1 MSLHHRLSAKLDA
14 ALHQFEKLDLGYT
27 YDELYLT
34 ACGLTA
40 CGMGSSDKKTQYPS
54 LYVNRT
60 KGDVMDIPETGKAV
74 VEYVLTGRNMSKR
87 DGKTTYGM
95 DLQIKSFD
103 PQGTKKADAK
113 MKKDGLAVAMSAHAR
128 LTEFLGGTLSNV
140 PLPSAAI
147 RKINPRRL
155 KTSQRLPVV
164 MKKTGFDDEIRVSF
178 RKKAVAD
185 PKRREASAY
194 YTNDTKDA
202 RKTAADMARRARK
215 GQAFS
220 EFSDRT
226 RNGDGQFVGNVTGGA
241 DPVTMRQA
249 YGEKPK
255 RSLLAP
261 GVGAAALAGAG
272 LLGTKSGRV
281 MTSKAAKGAS
291 RMVRSTVAGID
302 RKIGGKTGAMW
313 PRMGS
318 KSKPKVREGLGEVI
332 IRSAKSK
339 TGPRMPRFGD

>member
-1 MSLHHRLSAKLDA
+1 MSLARLNQLNARLDQS
-14 ALHQFEKLDLGYT
+14 LHAFEKLDLGYT
-27 YDELYLT
+27 YDEMYGGPSL
-34 ACGLTA
+34 CGN
-40 CGMGSSDKKTQYPS
+40 GSESKKTQYPS

-103 PQGTKKADAK
+103 PQGTKKAEAK
-113 MKKDGLAVAMSAHAR
+113 MKKDGLAVAMSSYEFAR
-128 LTEFLGGTLSNV
+128 TPLGHRYPGMDRAVFRLGPNGKNV
-140 PLPSAAI
+140 HPGIVSPAMRKAAAI
-147 RKINPRRL
+147 HLRGAKTMRKL
-155 KTSQRLPVV
+155 KKMP
-164 MKKTGFDDEIRVSF
+164 GF
-178 RKKAVAD
+178 
-185 PKRREASAY
+185 
-194 YTNDTKDA
+194 
-202 RKTAADMARRARK
+202 
-215 GQAFS
+215 GFS

-272 LLGTKSGRV
+272 LLGTKPGRG
-281 MTSKAAKGAS
+281 MLMKGARGAS
-291 RMVRSTVAGID
+291 RMVRSTVAGVD
-302 RKIGGKTGAMW
+302 RKMPGKTSQGVPRKAKTGERW
-313 PRMGS
+313 PVMGS
-318 KSKPKVREGLGEVI
+318 KAKPKVREGLGEVI
-332 IRSAKSK
+332 IRSAKGK
-339 TGPRMPRFGD
+339 TGARMPRFGD

>member
-1 MSLHHRLSAKLDA
+1 MSLLHRLSAKLDA

-27 YDELYLT
+27 YEEMYPT
-34 ACGLTA
+34 PCGSS
-40 CGMGSSDKKTQYPS
+40 GSDKKTQYPS

-113 MKKDGLAVAMSAHAR
+113 MKKDGLAVAMSSKSPR
-128 LTEFLGGTLSNV
+128 LQVSKS
-140 PLPSAAI
+140 PS
-147 RKINPRRL
+147 L
-155 KTSQRLPVV
+155 HS
-164 MKKTGFDDEIRVSF
+164 
-178 RKKAVAD
+178 
-185 PKRREASAY
+185 
-194 YTNDTKDA
+194 
-202 RKTAADMARRARK
+202 
-215 GQAFS
+215 
-220 EFSDRT
+220 FSDRT

-281 MTSKAAKGAS
+281 MTAKAAKGAA
-291 RMVRSTVAGID
+291 RMVRSTVGGID
-302 RKIGGKTGAMW
+302 RKVSGKTGAMW

-318 KSKPKVREGLGEVI
+318 KAKPKPQRREGLGEVMY
-332 IRSAKSK
+332 RQAAKSK
-339 TGPRMPRFGD
+339 TGARMPRFGD

>member
-1 MSLHHRLSAKLDA
+1 MSLLHRLAAKLDA

-27 YDELYLT
+27 YDEMYPT
-34 ACGLTA
+34 PCGIGNST
-40 CGMGSSDKKTQYPS
+40 DKKTQYPN

-113 MKKDGLAVAMSAHAR
+113 MKKEGMAVEMR
-128 LTEFLGGTLSNV
+128 D
-140 PLPSAAI
+140 
-147 RKINPRRL
+147 
-155 KTSQRLPVV
+155 
-164 MKKTGFDDEIRVSF
+164 KTGRVIALVVGGKFYGRMS
-178 RKKAVAD
+178 
-185 PKRREASAY
+185 
-194 YTNDTKDA
+194 
-202 RKTAADMARRARK
+202 
-215 GQAFS
+215 Q
-220 EFSDRT
+220 FSDRT

-272 LLGTKSGRV
+272 LLGGTAKGRGMLAGGLRKVEGLARTGRDKLQGRV
-281 MTSKAAKGAS
+281 
-291 RMVRSTVAGID
+291 RM
-302 RKIGGKTGAMW
+302 
-313 PRMGS
+313 
-318 KSKPKVREGLGEVI
+318 SKPGRGKHREQMPGLGEVI
-332 IRSAKSK
+332 YRSGKS
-339 TGPRMPRFGD
+339 GRNYPVSGD

>member
-1 MSLHHRLSAKLDA
+1 MSLLHRLSAKLDA
-14 ALHQFEKLDLGYT
+14 ALHRFEKLDLGYT
-27 YDELYLT
+27 YDEMYPS
-34 ACGLTA
+34 APCGSS
-40 CGMGSSDKKTQYPS
+40 GSDKKTQYPS

-113 MKKDGLAVAMSAHAR
+113 MKKDGLAVAMSSHAFAR
-128 LTEFLGGTLSNV
+128 GDQVAKLL
-140 PLPSAAI
+140 
-147 RKINPRRL
+147 
-155 KTSQRLPVV
+155 
-164 MKKTGFDDEIRVSF
+164 KKTGAVAGGFVDIAKM
-178 RKKAVAD
+178 RKATHPGKHWPAINDGPDLVLAKRLRKAVAGGV
-185 PKRREASAY
+185 REI
-194 YTNDTKDA
+194 
-202 RKTAADMARRARK
+202 RAAAKK
-215 GQAFS
+215 GYKFS

-281 MTSKAAKGAS
+281 MTAKAAKGAA
-291 RMVRSTVAGID
+291 RMVRSTVDGID
-302 RKIGGKTGAMW
+302 RKVSGKTGAMW

-318 KSKPKVREGLGEVI
+318 KAKPKPQRREGLGEVI
-332 IRSAKSK
+332 YRQGAKSK
-339 TGPRMPRFGD
+339 TAPKWPRGGD

>member
-1 MSLHHRLSAKLDA
+1 MSLLHRLSAQLDA
-14 ALHQFEKLDLGYT
+14 ALHRFEKLDLGYT
-27 YDELYLT
+27 YEEMYPSAL
-34 ACGLTA
+34 CGSSS
-40 CGMGSSDKKTQYPS
+40 GSSSSDKKTQYPS

-113 MKKDGLAVAMSAHAR
+113 MKKDGLAVAMSSKSPR
-128 LTEFLGGTLSNV
+128 LQVSKS
-140 PLPSAAI
+140 PS
-147 RKINPRRL
+147 L
-155 KTSQRLPVV
+155 HS
-164 MKKTGFDDEIRVSF
+164 
-178 RKKAVAD
+178 
-185 PKRREASAY
+185 
-194 YTNDTKDA
+194 
-202 RKTAADMARRARK
+202 
-215 GQAFS
+215 
-220 EFSDRT
+220 FSDRT

-281 MTSKAAKGAS
+281 MTAKAAKGAA
-291 RMVRSTVAGID
+291 RMVRSTV
-302 RKIGGKTGAMW
+302 GGKTGAMW

-318 KSKPKVREGLGEVI
+318 KVKPRAQRREGLGEVMY
-332 IRSAKSK
+332 RQAAKSK
-339 TGPRMPRFGD
+339 TGARMPRFGD